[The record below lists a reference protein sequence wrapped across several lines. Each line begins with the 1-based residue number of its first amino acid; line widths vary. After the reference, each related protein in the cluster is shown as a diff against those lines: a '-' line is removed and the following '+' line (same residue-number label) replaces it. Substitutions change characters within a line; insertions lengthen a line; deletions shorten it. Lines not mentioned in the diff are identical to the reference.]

1 MKQNTSRLPS
11 YQCAIDFVEKPN
23 VENSLR
29 IFGSWVGRSLIVAT
43 GMAIAGKSF
52 ESAIKDGAIA
62 ATAIE
67 VFVLGHALYEVKVI
81 NENNSSDALKS
92 KP

>member
-11 YQCAIDFVEKPN
+11 YQCAIDLVETPN
-23 VENSLR
+23 VENSIRVL
-29 IFGSWVGRSLIVAT
+29 GSWIGRSLIVAT
-43 GMAIAGKSF
+43 GMAIAGKPF
-52 ESAIKDGAIA
+52 DSAIKDGLTA

-67 VFVLGHALYEVKVI
+67 VFVIGHAIYEVKI
-81 NENNSSDALKS
+81 ANEDNSSDALKP